1 MSDFAKILE
10 HHQYSHFSSQLVD
23 SNYGVSLTH
32 LRDILSAIEDEMLRI
47 PNRDHSAL
55 QNIITPL
62 RGTLDR
68 LEFESSSTV
77 IDKQQSYVLRKFMR
91 RDFDELYEMAQK
103 VDSGQVLTMANQ
115 LH

>member
-10 HHQYSHFSSQLVD
+10 NQQYAHFSSQLVD
-23 SNYGVSLTH
+23 SNYSVSLMH
-32 LRDILSAIEDEMLRI
+32 LREILSAIEDEMLRI

-68 LEFESSSTV
+68 LEVELSDSARS
-77 IDKQQSYVLRKFMR
+77 DEQQAYILRKFMR

-103 VDSGQVLTMANQ
+103 VDSGQVLTMSN
-115 LH
+115 